1 MELLSVIR
9 RWRYRDHFSIREI
22 SRRPG
27 LSRNTVRKNLRS
39 DTVEPKFNI
48 PDRPSKLDPYADK
61 LSQMLRQEAGK
72 SRKQKRTTKQLHAD
86 LALLGYDGS
95 YNRVAAFARDWKAA
109 RQQEQQTCG
118 RGVFVP
124 LAFLPGEAFQFDWS
138 EDWAIIGGERTKLQV
153 AHVKLS
159 YSRAFIL
166 RAYPQQT
173 HEMLFDAH
181 NHAFRVLQGVPR
193 RGIYDNMRTAV
204 DKVGRGKERQVNARF
219 SAMVSHFLFEAE
231 FCNPASG
238 WEKGQIE
245 KNVQDARHRFWQP
258 APNFPSLAALNDWLE
273 ARCREL
279 WAQTLHGS
287 QPGAIVDVWAEEVG
301 RPDAAFAPVR
311 RLRRIRQARVADMP
325 GPHGSESLQRAGVLR
340 QSPSQRTG
348 VSRPHRRRRRGADCL
363 RASSRLCP
371 LPPTEEH
378 HDGLRLA
385 ALSGGYS
392 TQARSPA

>member
-1 MELLSVIR
+1 MLL
-9 RWRYRDHFSIREI
+9 
-22 SRRPG
+22 
-27 LSRNTVRKNLRS
+27 
-39 DTVEPKFNI
+39 
-48 PDRPSKLDPYADK
+48 
-61 LSQMLRQEAGK
+61 QEAAR
-72 SRKQKRTTKQLHAD
+72 SRKHKRTVKQLHAD
-86 LALLGYDGS
+86 LVALGYDGS
-95 YNRVAAFARDWKAA
+95 YNRVAAFARDWKTA
-109 RQQEQQTCG
+109 RQQDKKTCG

-124 LAFLPGEAFQFDWS
+124 LAFLAGEAFQFDWS
-138 EDWAIIGGERTKLQV
+138 EDWAVIGGERTKLQV
-153 AHVKLS
+153 AHFKLS

-181 NHAFRVLQGVPR
+181 NHAFRVLGGVPR

-204 DKVGRGKERQVNARF
+204 DKIGRGKERQVNVRF

-311 RLRRIRQARVADMP
+311 RLRRIRQARVADVP
-325 GPHGSESLQRAGVLR
+325 NPSGPQSLQRARVLR
-340 QSPSQRTG
+340 QSPGQRARL
-348 VSRPHRRRRRGADCL
+348 SRTHRCRRRGT
-363 RASSRLCP
+363 SRLRTSPRFCP
-371 LPPTEEH
+371 LPPTQEYDH
-378 HDGLRLA
+378 RFRLA
-385 ALSGGYS
+385 ALSGGHS
-392 TQARSPA
+392 AQARGPAQRRALRRTPACLPGSAAAHAQDAGRRPRDGRDSGSRSSA